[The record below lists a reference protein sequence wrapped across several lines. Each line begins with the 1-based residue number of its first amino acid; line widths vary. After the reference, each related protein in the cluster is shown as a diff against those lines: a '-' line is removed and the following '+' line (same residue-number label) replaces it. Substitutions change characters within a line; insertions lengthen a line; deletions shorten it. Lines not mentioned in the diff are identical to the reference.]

1 MCSIQ
6 AAGMAINVG
15 SKVMQYQA
23 DKKKYNQSVHANF
36 IAKQNAS
43 KSYLDDI
50 GQVDWQL
57 QEAADEKTR
66 EKFKIKLAKIS
77 SIAEALNMNAGNANA
92 IFKDIG
98 AGASMD
104 MVDVDAAFNQDIV
117 SLMRKEQEAFGGY
130 QRTVNNLPIPV
141 KPSMMGLALNL
152 AGAGVQYKKDEYEY
166 GTTA

>member
-15 SKVMQYQA
+15 SKVMQHQA
-23 DKKKYNQSVHANF
+23 DKKKYNESVHANF

-66 EKFKIKLAKIS
+66 EKFKIKIAKIS
-77 SIAEALNMNAGNANA
+77 SIAEMLNMNAGNANA

-141 KPSMMGLALNL
+141 RPSMMGLALNL
-152 AGAGVQYKKDEYEY
+152 AGAGLQYKKDEYDY
-166 GTTA
+166 GIS

>member
-36 IAKQNAS
+36 VAKQNAS

-57 QEAADEKTR
+57 QEAAEEKTR
-66 EKFKIKLAKIS
+66 EKFKAKIAKIS
-77 SIAEALNMNAGNANA
+77 SIAENLNMNVGNANA

-98 AGASMD
+98 AAASMD

-152 AGAGVQYKKDEYEY
+152 AGAGFQYKKDEYDY
-166 GTTA
+166 GTTT

>member
-6 AAGMAINVG
+6 AAGMALNIG
-15 SKVMQYQA
+15 SKVMQHQA

-66 EKFKIKLAKIS
+66 EKFKVKLAKIS
-77 SIAEALNMNAGNANA
+77 SIAENLNMNAGNANA

-98 AGASMD
+98 GAASMD

-152 AGAGVQYKKDEYEY
+152 TGAGLQYKKDEYEY
-166 GTTA
+166 GVS

>member
-15 SKVMQYQA
+15 SKVMQHQA
-23 DKKKYNQSVHANF
+23 DKKKYNESVHANF

-66 EKFKIKLAKIS
+66 EKFKVKIAKIS
-77 SIAEALNMNAGNANA
+77 SIAENLNMNAGNANA

-98 AGASMD
+98 DAASMD

-141 KPSMMGLALNL
+141 APSMMGLALNL
-152 AGAGVQYKKDEYEY
+152 AGSGLQYKKDGYDY
-166 GTTA
+166 GATA

>member
-6 AAGMAINVG
+6 AAGMALNIG
-15 SKVMQYQA
+15 SKVMQHQA

-66 EKFKIKLAKIS
+66 EKFKVKIAKIS
-77 SIAEALNMNAGNANA
+77 SIAENLNMNAGNANA

-98 AGASMD
+98 AAASMD

-130 QRTVNNLPIPV
+130 QRTVNNLPMPV
-141 KPSMMGLALNL
+141 RPSMMGLALNL
-152 AGAGVQYKKDEYEY
+152 AGSGLQYKKDEYDY
-166 GTTA
+166 GVS

>member
-15 SKVMQYQA
+15 SKVMQHQA
-23 DKKKYNQSVHANF
+23 DMMKYRHSAHSNF

-50 GQVDWQL
+50 GQVDYQL
-57 QEAADEKTR
+57 QKAAEEKTR
-66 EKFKIKLAKIS
+66 EKYKAKIAKIS

-98 AGASMD
+98 AAASMD

-117 SLMRKEQEAFGGY
+117 SLMRKEQEAFGSY
-130 QRTVNNLPIPV
+130 QKTINNLPIPV

-152 AGAGVQYKKDEYEY
+152 AGAGLQYKKDEYEY
-166 GTTA
+166 GVS